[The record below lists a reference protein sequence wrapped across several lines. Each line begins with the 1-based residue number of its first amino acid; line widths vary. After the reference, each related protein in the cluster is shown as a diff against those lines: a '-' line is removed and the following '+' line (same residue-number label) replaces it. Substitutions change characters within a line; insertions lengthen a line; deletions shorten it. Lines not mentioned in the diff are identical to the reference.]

1 MTPGGVRVSPVVNF
15 ELARL
20 AEHQRLKIHETLATS
35 PELRQHQESLPV
47 SRDRAECARG
57 RRRTP
62 TCPGRLQGE
71 EGETSESWCSV
82 RSGGGV
88 ERKQNLGRWH
98 VGEGTSE
105 GVYIVCRC
113 TVVQRNPHLQLL
125 WELVTKINIF
135 LNAWGPGRDAEFF
148 TEGSIYV
155 DTETERV
162 DSGTTRWGPGDA

>member
-1 MTPGGVRVSPVVNF
+1 M
-15 ELARL
+15 
-20 AEHQRLKIHETLATS
+20 
-35 PELRQHQESLPV
+35 
-47 SRDRAECARG
+47 SRDRAECAQG
-57 RRRTP
+57 RRRTL

-82 RSGGGV
+82 GSGGGV
-88 ERKQNLGRWH
+88 ERKQNLGRLH

-105 GVYIVCRC
+105 GFYIVCGC

-148 TEGSIYV
+148 TEVSI
-155 DTETERV
+155 T
-162 DSGTTRWGPGDA
+162 

>member
-1 MTPGGVRVSPVVNF
+1 MTPGGVLVSLVVNF

-47 SRDRAECARG
+47 SRDRAERARG
-57 RRRTP
+57 RRRTL

-88 ERKQNLGRWH
+88 ERKQNLGQLH
-98 VGEGTSE
+98 VREGTSE
-105 GVYIVCRC
+105 GFYIVC
-113 TVVQRNPHLQLL
+113 NALL
-125 WELVTKINIF
+125 YSATLTFN
-135 LNAWGPGRDAEFF
+135 
-148 TEGSIYV
+148 S
-155 DTETERV
+155 
-162 DSGTTRWGPGDA
+162 SGNWSLKSTFSLMPGDQEETRSSFLRGAFM